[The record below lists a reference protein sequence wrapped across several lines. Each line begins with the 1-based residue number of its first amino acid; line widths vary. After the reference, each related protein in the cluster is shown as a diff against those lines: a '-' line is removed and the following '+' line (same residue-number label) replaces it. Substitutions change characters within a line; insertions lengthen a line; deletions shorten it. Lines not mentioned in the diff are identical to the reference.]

1 MNAERSSD
9 TVLELESLSLS
20 DYELELCRR
29 VSRSPESE
37 PPVRQ
42 MATLALE
49 MHRGAGLPLGVVSER
64 TGASMG
70 VLKEVRRIHGLSG
83 LQGILG
89 MQAQLPRRLGDCRY
103 IRLSS
108 AEADFCREVVKI
120 GAGSR
125 GRIRR
130 AGALLLLNEGK
141 TKAAAASQAGLCQRS
156 IDRLFERVEAL
167 GVRGAVNDGE
177 RPGRPER
184 YPKGEF
190 VPLIRSIVSQM
201 QQTPSAPWTL
211 GRLHQALAGQRPE
224 AANMS
229 APTLRSLLLE
239 AGYRRGLTDRGVD
252 AASESH

>member
-9 TVLELESLSLS
+9 TVPELESLSLS

-64 TGASMG
+64 TKVPIGTLRG
-70 VLKEVRRIHGLSG
+70 VLRIHKVTR

-89 MQAQLPRRLGDCRY
+89 MRAELPARLGDCRY
-103 IRLSS
+103 VRLS
-108 AEADFCREVVKI
+108 ATEADFCRGVIESGK
-120 GAGSR
+120 GAR

-130 AGALLLLNEGK
+130 AAALLLLNEGK
-141 TKAAAASQAGLCQRS
+141 PKAVVANQAGLCQRS
-156 IDRLFERVEAL
+156 IDRLFDRVEAV
-167 GVRGAVNDGE
+167 GVQGAVNDAE

-184 YPKGEF
+184 YPKREF
-190 VPLIRSIVSQM
+190 VPLIRSIVSQLE
-201 QQTPSAPWTL
+201 QSSSQWTL
-211 GRLHQALAGQRPE
+211 GNLRQVLVRQRPE
-224 AANMS
+224 AATMS
-229 APTLRSLLLE
+229 APTLRSLVMA
-239 AGYRRGLTDRGVD
+239 AGFRHGLTDRGIGPS
-252 AASESH
+252 SELR